1 MREARYRILPREAD
15 YGVSEIGRRIVSA
28 NPELRRAAFRW
39 SFEVIDQPGTINAFA
54 YPGGFV
60 FITKDLV
67 TKLDASRAELASILG
82 HEIGHVVH
90 RHSQRRL
97 VQSQFISFVWRVLT
111 YDDGD
116 ARQETFGQA
125 AGELLMGFV
134 GHLGTMKFSR
144 ANEYEA
150 DEAGW
155 ELCTDAGID
164 PRGMISFFR
173 KLLRLH
179 GGSGA
184 SSWDS
189 THPGTADRIVAL
201 EEKWRQVPA
210 GARRNLGAA

>member
-1 MREARYRILPREAD
+1 MTRAH
-15 YGVSEIGRRIVSA
+15 GSEEETKTYERHQV
-28 NPELRRAAFRW
+28 
-39 SFEVIDQPGTINAFA
+39 DFA
-54 YPGGFV
+54 EE
-60 FITKDLV
+60 K
-67 TKLDASRAELASILG
+67 
-82 HEIGHVVH
+82 
-90 RHSQRRL
+90 
-97 VQSQFISFVWRVLT
+97 
-111 YDDGD
+111 
-116 ARQETFGQA
+116 
-125 AGELLMGFV
+125 
-134 GHLGTMKFSR
+134 
-144 ANEYEA
+144 EYEA